1 MVDAKEKGDGMR
13 RKLVLLMAAA
23 LLLAAGCGGGL
34 SPDSEVE
41 GEIGSDAAEIGDEW
55 DDAEEELLA
64 MGRPVE
70 DDWPCMTWKLSGD
83 GAVLVEVE
91 SDDFDPVLAVYGED
105 GEVLAL
111 CDDWDGDLEE
121 SAVALE
127 SVPEGATLI
136 LFGAAGGDGEF
147 ELSCTVASE
156 EDLEE
161 FALACDLADGVL
173 EGYKPDDKDDDL
185 LEEVLEDVLED
196 HVYDKDF
203 SNASVHGFGLDADG
217 PVRVTV
223 ESDDFDTYLVLLG
236 VDGDDLYYI
245 DYNDD
250 SGSGTNSSLMSD
262 LEAGG
267 YLAVVLSYIE
277 GESGDY
283 LLEVETL
290 DEELLEPD
298 PVPAEEPGVSY
309 SAEVT
314 EQTPIAY
321 AYTGGDDYYV
331 PGLSGFTPVAAFA
344 FTVEATGIYQLD
356 GFSETD
362 DVVLSLWDG
371 STEPPVMMEYNDDG
385 SGTGTDSR
393 MVSMLPAGE
402 YIALVSI
409 YSGELPTGELGFS
422 WQPAQQEMRS
432 LRPGRAAEAMFTYE
446 TTDVYYTFEVDQPG
460 ELVVTADAVTDDIDP
475 YIDLWSPGDAEY
487 SDDDGGDDFNSRLE
501 VQVAPEDTGEWTLHV
516 TTYGGGEGR
525 IRVRAEHTPGAS
537 MVETGEMPEPEEP
550 PADEPPAA
558 PTPGSAGI

>member
-1 MVDAKEKGDGMR
+1 MVDAKEKGDGMG
-13 RKLVLLMAAA
+13 RKLVLLMATA

-64 MGRPVE
+64 AGRPVE

-105 GEVLAL
+105 GEILTL
-111 CDDWDGDLEE
+111 CDDLDGDLEE
-121 SAVALE
+121 SAVALA
-127 SVPEGATLI
+127 SVPEGTTLI

-147 ELSCTVASE
+147 ELSCTVASD

-161 FALACDLADGVL
+161 FALACDLSDGVL
-173 EGYKPDDKDDDL
+173 EGYKPDDKDDGL
-185 LEEVLEDVLED
+185 LEDVLEDVLED

-236 VDGDDLYYI
+236 VDGDGLYYI

-250 SGSGTNSSLMSD
+250 SGTGTNSSLMSD
-262 LEAGG
+262 LEAGA
-267 YLAVVLSYIE
+267 YLAAVLSYTE
-277 GESGDY
+277 GERGDY
-283 LLEVETL
+283 LLEVEIL
-290 DEELLEPD
+290 DEELLEPE

-309 SAEVT
+309 SVEVT
-314 EQTPIAY
+314 DQSPIAY

-331 PGLSGFTPVAAFA
+331 PGLSGFTPVAAFE
-344 FTVEATGIYQLD
+344 FSVEQTGIYQLD
-356 GFSETD
+356 GFSETE
-362 DVVLSLWDG
+362 DVVLSLWDE
-371 STEPPVMMEYNDDG
+371 STDLPVMLEYNDDG

-393 MVSMLPAGE
+393 MVVMLSAGD
-402 YIALVSI
+402 YMALVNV
-409 YSGELPTGELGFS
+409 YSGGLPEGELGFS
-422 WQPAQQEMRS
+422 WQPAEQEMRS
-432 LRPGRAAEAMFTYE
+432 LRPGRAVEAVFTYE
-446 TTDVYYTFEVDQPG
+446 TTDIYYTFEVDGPG

-475 YIDLWSPGDAEY
+475 YIDLWSPGNAEY

-525 IRVRAEHTPGAS
+525 TRVRAEHTPGAS
-537 MVETGEMPEPEEP
+537 MVDTGEMPEPEEP

>member
-1 MVDAKEKGDGMR
+1 MI
-13 RKLVLLMAAA
+13 RKLILLMAAA
-23 LLLAAGCGGGL
+23 LLAAGCGGGL

-64 MGRPVE
+64 AGRPVE

-121 SAVALE
+121 SLVALA
-127 SVPEGATLI
+127 SVPGGATLM
-136 LFGAAGGDGEF
+136 LFAADGDDGEF
-147 ELSCTVASE
+147 ELECTVASD

-173 EGYKPDDKDDDL
+173 EGYKSDEKDDDL

-203 SNASVHGFGLDADG
+203 ANASVHGFGLDADG
-217 PVRVTV
+217 PVKVTV

-236 VDGDDLYYI
+236 VDGDDLRFI
-245 DYNDD
+245 DYDD
-250 SGSGTNSSLMSD
+250 DGGNNTNSALMSE
-262 LEAGG
+262 LEAGD
-267 YLAVVLSYIE
+267 YLAVVLSYTDA
-277 GESGDY
+277 ESGDY

-290 DEELLEPD
+290 EEELLEPD

-309 SAEVT
+309 SVEVT
-314 EQTPIAY
+314 GQTPIAY
-321 AYTGGDDYYV
+321 AYTGGGEFYV
-331 PGLSGFTPVAAFA
+331 PGLNPFSPVAAFE
-344 FTVEATGIYQLD
+344 FTVEETGIYQLD
-356 GFSETD
+356 GFSEMD
-362 DVVLSLWDG
+362 DVVLSLWDAG
-371 STEPPVMMEYNDDG
+371 TEAPVLMEYDDDG

-393 MVSMLPAGE
+393 MVVMLPAGE
-402 YIALVSI
+402 YVALVSS
-409 YSGELPTGELGFS
+409 YSGGLPDGELGFS
-422 WQPAQQEMRS
+422 WQPAQEEMRS
-432 LRPGRAAEAMFTYE
+432 LRPGRAVEAAFTYE
-446 TTDVYYTFEVDQPG
+446 TTDVYYTFEVDGPG
-460 ELVVTADAVTDDIDP
+460 ELVVTADAVTADIDP
-475 YIDLWSPGDAEY
+475 YIDLWSPEGAGY
-487 SDDDGGDDFNSRLE
+487 SNDDGGEDFNSRLE
-501 VQVAPEDTGEWTLHV
+501 VQVGPEDTGEWTLHV

-537 MVETGEMPEPEEP
+537 RAETGEMPEPEEP

-558 PTPGSAGI
+558 PTPGSARI

>member
-1 MVDAKEKGDGMR
+1 MR
-13 RKLVLLMAAA
+13 RKLILLMAAA

-64 MGRPVE
+64 AGRPVE

-105 GEVLAL
+105 GEILAL

-121 SAVALE
+121 SAVAVE
-127 SVPEGATLI
+127 SVPEGATLM
-136 LFGAAGGDGEF
+136 LFGADGGDGEF
-147 ELSCTVASE
+147 ELSCTVASD

-161 FALACDLADGVL
+161 FALACDLSDGVL

-185 LEEVLEDVLED
+185 LEELLEDVLED

-250 SGSGTNSSLMSD
+250 SGTGTNSSLMSD

-290 DEELLEPD
+290 DEELLEPE
-298 PVPAEEPGVSY
+298 PVPAEEPGVNY
-309 SAEVT
+309 SVEVT
-314 EQTPIAY
+314 DQSPIAY

-331 PGLSGFTPVAAFA
+331 PGLSGFTPVAAFE
-344 FTVEATGIYQLD
+344 FSVEQTGIYQLD
-356 GFSETD
+356 GFSETE
-362 DVVLSLWDG
+362 DVVLSLWDE
-371 STEPPVMMEYNDDG
+371 STDLPVMMEYNDDG

-393 MVSMLPAGE
+393 MVVMLPAGD
-402 YIALVSI
+402 YMALVNV
-409 YSGELPTGELGFS
+409 YSGGLPEGELGFS
-422 WQPAQQEMRS
+422 WQPAEQETRS
-432 LRPGRAAEAMFTYE
+432 LRPGRAVEAVFTYE
-446 TTDVYYTFEVDQPG
+446 TTDVYYTFEVDGPG

-475 YIDLWSPGDAEY
+475 YIDLWSPGRAEY
-487 SDDDGGDDFNSRLE
+487 SDDDGGDGVNSRLE

-537 MVETGEMPEPEEP
+537 MVDTGEMPEPEEP

>member
-1 MVDAKEKGDGMR
+1 MGDAKQKGDGMG

-55 DDAEEELLA
+55 DDAEDELLA
-64 MGRPVE
+64 AGRPVE
-70 DDWPCMTWKLSGD
+70 DDWPCMTWKLSGE
-83 GAVLVEVE
+83 GPVLVEVE
-91 SDDFDPVLAVYGED
+91 SDDFDPLLAAYGEG
-105 GEVLAL
+105 GEILAL

-121 SAVALE
+121 SAIALE

-136 LFGAAGGDGEF
+136 LFGAAGEDGDF

-161 FALACDLADGVL
+161 FALACDLSDGIL

-203 SNASVHGFGLDADG
+203 SNASVHGFGLDAAG
-217 PVRVTV
+217 PVRVTL
-223 ESDDFDTYLVLLG
+223 ESDDFDTYLVLVG

-250 SGSGTNSSLMSD
+250 SGSGTNSSLMSE
-262 LEAGG
+262 LEAGR
-267 YLAVVLSYIE
+267 YLAVVLSYTD
-277 GESGDY
+277 GDSGDY

-309 SAEVT
+309 SMEVS

-321 AYTGGDDYYV
+321 AYTRGDGFYV
-331 PGLSGFTPVAAFA
+331 SGLSGFTPVAAFE
-344 FTVEATGIYQLD
+344 FTVEESGIYQLD
-356 GFSETD
+356 GFSETE
-362 DVVLSLWDG
+362 DVVLSLWDET
-371 STEPPVMMEYNDDG
+371 TEPPVMMEYNDDG

-393 MVSMLPAGE
+393 MVIMLPAGE
-402 YIALVSI
+402 YIALVNT
-409 YSGELPTGELGFS
+409 YTGELPAGELGFS
-422 WQPAQQEMRS
+422 WQPAEQEMRS
-432 LRPGRAAEAMFTYE
+432 LRLGRAAEAMFTYQ
-446 TTDVYYTFEVDQPG
+446 TTDVYYTFEVDRPG
-460 ELVVTADAVTDDIDP
+460 ELVVTADAVTDGIDP
-475 YIDLWSPGDAEY
+475 YIDLWSPDNIEY
-487 SDDDGGDDFNSRLE
+487 SNDDGGEDFNSRLE
-501 VQVAPEDTGEWTLHV
+501 VRVAPEDTGEWTLHV

-537 MVETGEMPEPEEP
+537 LVETGEMPEPEEP

>member
-1 MVDAKEKGDGMR
+1 MR

-34 SPDSEVE
+34 SPDSQVE

-55 DDAEEELLA
+55 NDAEEELLA

-70 DDWPCMTWKLSGD
+70 DDWPCITWKLSGD

-121 SAVALE
+121 SVVALE
-127 SVPEGATLI
+127 SVPEGATVM
-136 LFGAAGGDGEF
+136 LFSADGDDGEF
-147 ELSCTVASE
+147 ELSCIVASD

-161 FALACDLADGVL
+161 FALACDLEDVVL
-173 EGYKPDDKDDDL
+173 EGYKPDEKDDDL

-236 VDGDDLYYI
+236 VDGEDLYYI

-267 YLAVVLSYIE
+267 YLAVILSYTD
-277 GESGDY
+277 GDSGDY

-290 DEELLEPD
+290 DEERLEPD
-298 PVPAEEPGVSY
+298 PVPAEEQGVSY
-309 SAEVT
+309 SVEVT
-314 EQTPIAY
+314 EQSPIAY
-321 AYTGGDDYYV
+321 AYTGDGEFYV
-331 PGLSGFTPVAAFA
+331 PGLNGFTPVAAFA
-344 FTVEATGIYQLD
+344 LTVEETGIYQLD

-362 DVVLSLWDG
+362 DVVLSLWDV
-371 STEPPVMMEYNDDG
+371 TTDPPVMMDYDDDG

-393 MVSMLPAGE
+393 MVVMLPEGQ
-402 YIALVSI
+402 YMALVNS
-409 YSGELPTGELGFS
+409 YSGDLPFGELGFS
-422 WQPAQQEMRS
+422 WQSAQQEMRR
-432 LRPGRAAEAMFTYE
+432 LRLGRAAEAMFTYE
-446 TTDVYYTFEVDQPG
+446 TTDVYYTFEVDRPG
-460 ELVVTADAVTDDIDP
+460 ELVVTADAVTDGIDP
-475 YIDLWSPGDAEY
+475 YIDLWSPGGTEY

-501 VQVAPEDTGEWTLHV
+501 MLVGPEDTGDWTLHV

-537 MVETGEMPEPEEP
+537 MVKAGEMSQAEEP
-550 PADEPPAA
+550 PAEEPPAA